1 MYDCHRPGTR
11 LRPTQ
16 EDVGHSQID
25 FIGFVRCF
33 HDNEVGETMIV
44 VLKVATALLA
54 LFGLIC
60 LLDAARIIVRHFWRR
75 MRNG

>member
-1 MYDCHRPGTR
+1 
-11 LRPTQ
+11 
-16 EDVGHSQID
+16 
-25 FIGFVRCF
+25 
-33 HDNEVGETMIV
+33 MIV